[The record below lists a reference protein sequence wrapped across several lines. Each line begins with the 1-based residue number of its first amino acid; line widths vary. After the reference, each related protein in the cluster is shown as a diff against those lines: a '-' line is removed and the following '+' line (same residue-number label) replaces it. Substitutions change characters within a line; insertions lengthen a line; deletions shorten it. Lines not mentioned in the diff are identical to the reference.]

1 MRKENFQRRHCDSIE
16 SALQL
21 LKWQTA
27 TASEEDR
34 PLRTLGVDF
43 FKFVF
48 NGNMDKDAQYQFVE
62 YLQTLNLANT
72 LHVIKAA
79 IWLMQH
85 NVDFDI
91 KFRWCKSATML
102 ANLKSIRTPGYL
114 MRELRRNR
122 DTFMNID
129 LDAAPD
135 IPNFDTAWTNF
146 EQEDISKT

>member
-34 PLRTLGVDF
+34 PLRVLGVDF

-48 NGNMDKDAQYQFVE
+48 NGDMGKDVQYQFIE
-62 YLQTLNLANT
+62 YLQTLDLANT

-79 IWLMQH
+79 VWLMQH

-91 KFRWCKSATML
+91 KFKWCKTATVR
-102 ANLKSIRTPGYL
+102 ANLMSMRTPGYL
-114 MRELRRNR
+114 MRELRRNQ
-122 DTFMNID
+122 DTFMSID

-146 EQEDISKT
+146 EQEDTSKT

>member
-1 MRKENFQRRHCDSIE
+1 MRKENFQQRHCDSIE

-34 PLRTLGVDF
+34 PLRVIGVDF

-48 NGNMDKDAQYQFVE
+48 NGNMDKDVQYQFIE

-91 KFRWCKSATML
+91 KFRWCKSATIL
-102 ANLKSIRTPGYL
+102 ANLKSIRTPRYL
-114 MRELRRNR
+114 MRELKQNR
-122 DTFMNID
+122 DAFMDVD
-129 LDAAPD
+129 LDAVPK
-135 IPNFDTAWTNF
+135 TANP
-146 EQEDISKT
+146 SNA